1 MFEFLIGILVM
12 AAVAYT
18 GFDIINRIYTRETA
32 TDLDKWEA
40 DHADILTSKLMGEWL
55 GKRDKRIEEKI
66 RNAINEKCH
75 KQGGPIDLCET
86 LEIIERFLGGYK
98 E

>member
-1 MFEFLIGILVM
+1 M

-18 GFDIINRIYTRETA
+18 GFDIINRIYTRETV

-55 GKRDKRIEEKI
+55 GKRDKRIEEEI
-66 RNAINEKCH
+66 RAAINKKCH

-86 LEIIERFLGGYK
+86 LAIIEKYLGGYK
-98 E
+98 G

>member
-12 AAVAYT
+12 AGVVYT
-18 GFDIINRIYTRETA
+18 GFDILNRIYTRETA

-55 GKRDKRIEEKI
+55 GRRDKRIEEGIK
-66 RNAINEKCH
+66 ATINEKCR

-86 LEIIERFLGGYK
+86 LAIIERFLGGYR

>member
-55 GKRDKRIEEKI
+55 GKRDKRIEEEI
-66 RNAINEKCH
+66 RAAINEKCH
-75 KQGGPIDLCET
+75 KQGGPIDLGEV
-86 LEIIERFLGGYK
+86 LAIIEKYLGREK
-98 E
+98 

>member
-12 AAVAYT
+12 AAIAYT

-40 DHADILTSKLMGEWL
+40 DHADILTSKMMGAWL
-55 GKRDKRIEEKI
+55 GRRDKRIEEGIKA
-66 RNAINEKCH
+66 AINEKCR
-75 KQGGPIDLCET
+75 KECRVIELVEI
-86 LEIIERFLGGYK
+86 LAIIERFLGGYK
-98 E
+98 G

>member
-12 AAVAYT
+12 AAIAYT

-75 KQGGPIDLCET
+75 KQGGPIDLGEVLT
-86 LEIIERFLGGYK
+86 IIERFLGGYK
-98 E
+98 G

>member
-12 AAVAYT
+12 FAVIYT
-18 GFDIINRIYTRETA
+18 GLEILNRIYTKETA
-32 TDLDKWEA
+32 TDLEKWEA

-55 GKRDKRIEEKI
+55 GRRDKRIEEKI
-66 RNAINEKCH
+66 KAAINEKCR

-98 E
+98 G